1 MARRDAEN
9 IISKL
14 RQMSEE
20 GLGSV
25 MGELMANERMRKGLG
40 RAGER
45 LMANKHVF
53 DRNVETVL
61 DFVNIPSKRDIREL
75 KSRLDTLSSQ
85 LVNLSMKIDRML
97 AADETPRAAPRSRAA
112 DPASSS
118 KQYGQSG
125 RSAAPGPR
133 PVPRRRKGRSNCS
146 NPKQTL
152 DCVRAGLRPR
162 RLRTH
167 SQHRETPPQ
176 PGEIGKFGRLAS
188 EVGHREQLQS
198 RRSARAQRRYR
209 GGLAL
214 MQRGEL
220 LGRAHEFA
228 P

>member
-97 AADETPRAAPRSRAA
+97 AAGEMPAPRHAR
-112 DPASSS
+112 
-118 KQYGQSG
+118 SG
-125 RSAAPGPR
+125 SNQIEAEQTRSDQFESDQFESGLAEPVRRVRPVRPAPGPR
-133 PVPRRRKGRSNCS
+133 PVPRRRR
-146 NPKQTL
+146 
-152 DCVRAGLRPR
+152 
-162 RLRTH
+162 
-167 SQHRETPPQ
+167 
-176 PGEIGKFGRLAS
+176 
-188 EVGHREQLQS
+188 
-198 RRSARAQRRYR
+198 
-209 GGLAL
+209 
-214 MQRGEL
+214 
-220 LGRAHEFA
+220 GRAH
-228 P
+228 PD

>member
-97 AADETPRAAPRSRAA
+97 AAGEMPAPRHARSGSSQIESDQIEPDQAEPVRPVRPVRAVR
-112 DPASSS
+112 P
-118 KQYGQSG
+118 
-125 RSAAPGPR
+125 APGPR
-133 PVPRRRKGRSNCS
+133 PVPRRRR
-146 NPKQTL
+146 
-152 DCVRAGLRPR
+152 
-162 RLRTH
+162 
-167 SQHRETPPQ
+167 
-176 PGEIGKFGRLAS
+176 
-188 EVGHREQLQS
+188 
-198 RRSARAQRRYR
+198 
-209 GGLAL
+209 
-214 MQRGEL
+214 
-220 LGRAHEFA
+220 GRAH
-228 P
+228 PD

>member
-97 AADETPRAAPRSRAA
+97 SAGEMPAPRQARSG
-112 DPASSS
+112 SSQVKS
-118 KQYGQSG
+118 DQLESDHAEPV
-125 RSAAPGPR
+125 RRVRPVRPAPGPR
-133 PVPRRRKGRSNCS
+133 PVPRRRKGR
-146 NPKQTL
+146 
-152 DCVRAGLRPR
+152 
-162 RLRTH
+162 
-167 SQHRETPPQ
+167 
-176 PGEIGKFGRLAS
+176 
-188 EVGHREQLQS
+188 
-198 RRSARAQRRYR
+198 
-209 GGLAL
+209 
-214 MQRGEL
+214 
-220 LGRAHEFA
+220 AH
-228 P
+228 PD

>member
-97 AADETPRAAPRSRAA
+97 AAGEMPAPRQAT
-112 DPASSS
+112 SSS
-118 KQYGQSG
+118 NQIESDQVD
-125 RSAAPGPR
+125 RVRRVRPVRPAPGPR
-133 PVPRRRKGRSNCS
+133 PVPRRRKGRA
-146 NPKQTL
+146 NP
-152 DCVRAGLRPR
+152 
-162 RLRTH
+162 H
-167 SQHRETPPQ
+167 
-176 PGEIGKFGRLAS
+176 
-188 EVGHREQLQS
+188 
-198 RRSARAQRRYR
+198 
-209 GGLAL
+209 
-214 MQRGEL
+214 
-220 LGRAHEFA
+220 
-228 P
+228 

>member
-61 DFVNIPSKRDIREL
+61 DFVNIPSKRDVREL

-97 AADETPRAAPRSRAA
+97 AAGEMPAPRHARSGSSQIESDQIEA
-112 DPASSS
+112 DQLEPV
-118 KQYGQSG
+118 
-125 RSAAPGPR
+125 RRVRPVRPAPGPR
-133 PVPRRRKGRSNCS
+133 PVPRRRR
-146 NPKQTL
+146 
-152 DCVRAGLRPR
+152 
-162 RLRTH
+162 
-167 SQHRETPPQ
+167 
-176 PGEIGKFGRLAS
+176 
-188 EVGHREQLQS
+188 
-198 RRSARAQRRYR
+198 
-209 GGLAL
+209 
-214 MQRGEL
+214 
-220 LGRAHEFA
+220 GRAN
-228 P
+228 PD

>member
-25 MGELMANERMRKGLG
+25 MGELMANERMRKGLV

-85 LVNLSMKIDRML
+85 LVNLSIKIDRML
-97 AADETPRAAPRSRAA
+97 SADETPPARRARSDSDEIRPVRPVAP
-112 DPASSS
+112 
-118 KQYGQSG
+118 G
-125 RSAAPGPR
+125 RMAPGPR
-133 PVPRRRKGRSNCS
+133 AVTRRRKGSGG
-146 NPKQTL
+146 
-152 DCVRAGLRPR
+152 AG
-162 RLRTH
+162 
-167 SQHRETPPQ
+167 SD
-176 PGEIGKFGRLAS
+176 
-188 EVGHREQLQS
+188 
-198 RRSARAQRRYR
+198 
-209 GGLAL
+209 
-214 MQRGEL
+214 
-220 LGRAHEFA
+220 
-228 P
+228 

>member
-25 MGELMANERMRKGLG
+25 MGELMTNERMRKGLG

-45 LMANKHVF
+45 LLANKHVF

-97 AADETPRAAPRSRAA
+97 AADEMPAPRHAH
-112 DPASSS
+112 
-118 KQYGQSG
+118 SG
-125 RSAAPGPR
+125 STQIESDQIESDKVEAVRRVRPVRPAPGPR
-133 PVPRRRKGRSNCS
+133 PVPRRRRGRT
-146 NPKQTL
+146 NP
-152 DCVRAGLRPR
+152 D
-162 RLRTH
+162 
-167 SQHRETPPQ
+167 
-176 PGEIGKFGRLAS
+176 
-188 EVGHREQLQS
+188 
-198 RRSARAQRRYR
+198 
-209 GGLAL
+209 
-214 MQRGEL
+214 
-220 LGRAHEFA
+220 
-228 P
+228 

>member
-1 MARRDAEN
+1 MARRDTEN

-97 AADETPRAAPRSRAA
+97 AAGEVPPPRHA
-112 DPASSS
+112 
-118 KQYGQSG
+118 
-125 RSAAPGPR
+125 RSASNQMESDQIESDYAEPVRPVRRVRQGPGPR
-133 PVPRRRKGRSNCS
+133 PAPRRRKGR
-146 NPKQTL
+146 
-152 DCVRAGLRPR
+152 
-162 RLRTH
+162 
-167 SQHRETPPQ
+167 
-176 PGEIGKFGRLAS
+176 
-188 EVGHREQLQS
+188 
-198 RRSARAQRRYR
+198 
-209 GGLAL
+209 
-214 MQRGEL
+214 
-220 LGRAHEFA
+220 AH
-228 P
+228 PD

>member
-45 LMANKHVF
+45 LLANKHVF

-97 AADETPRAAPRSRAA
+97 AAGEMAAPRHTR
-112 DPASSS
+112 PAS
-118 KQYGQSG
+118 
-125 RSAAPGPR
+125 AAVRPARGPR
-133 PVPRRRKGRSNCS
+133 PVPRRRKGRGNS
-146 NPKQTL
+146 
-152 DCVRAGLRPR
+152 G
-162 RLRTH
+162 
-167 SQHRETPPQ
+167 
-176 PGEIGKFGRLAS
+176 
-188 EVGHREQLQS
+188 
-198 RRSARAQRRYR
+198 
-209 GGLAL
+209 
-214 MQRGEL
+214 
-220 LGRAHEFA
+220 
-228 P
+228 

>member
-97 AADETPRAAPRSRAA
+97 AAGETPAPRHARTSAA
-112 DPASSS
+112 DDAEPVRPVR
-118 KQYGQSG
+118 GV
-125 RSAAPGPR
+125 RPAPGPR
-133 PVPRRRKGRSNCS
+133 PVPRRRRS
-146 NPKQTL
+146 
-152 DCVRAGLRPR
+152 
-162 RLRTH
+162 
-167 SQHRETPPQ
+167 
-176 PGEIGKFGRLAS
+176 
-188 EVGHREQLQS
+188 
-198 RRSARAQRRYR
+198 R
-209 GGLAL
+209 GNSD
-214 MQRGEL
+214 
-220 LGRAHEFA
+220 
-228 P
+228 

>member
-20 GLGSV
+20 GLSSV

-97 AADETPRAAPRSRAA
+97 AAGEMPAPRHARLRPSDEVEPVR
-112 DPASSS
+112 PA
-118 KQYGQSG
+118 
-125 RSAAPGPR
+125 RPVRPAPGPR
-133 PVPRRRKGRSNCS
+133 PVPRRRKGRG
-146 NPKQTL
+146 NP
-152 DCVRAGLRPR
+152 D
-162 RLRTH
+162 
-167 SQHRETPPQ
+167 
-176 PGEIGKFGRLAS
+176 
-188 EVGHREQLQS
+188 
-198 RRSARAQRRYR
+198 
-209 GGLAL
+209 
-214 MQRGEL
+214 
-220 LGRAHEFA
+220 
-228 P
+228 

>member
-85 LVNLSMKIDRML
+85 LVNLSIKIDRML
-97 AADETPRAAPRSRAA
+97 AADDMPAPRHVRAA
-112 DPASSS
+112 DPVAPV
-118 KQYGQSG
+118 
-125 RSAAPGPR
+125 RPFAAPPPR
-133 PVPRRRKGRSNCS
+133 PVTRRRKGR
-146 NPKQTL
+146 
-152 DCVRAGLRPR
+152 
-162 RLRTH
+162 
-167 SQHRETPPQ
+167 
-176 PGEIGKFGRLAS
+176 
-188 EVGHREQLQS
+188 
-198 RRSARAQRRYR
+198 R
-209 GGLAL
+209 GGSNSD
-214 MQRGEL
+214 
-220 LGRAHEFA
+220 
-228 P
+228 

>member
-85 LVNLSMKIDRML
+85 LVNLSIKIDRML
-97 AADETPRAAPRSRAA
+97 AADDTPAPRHVRAA
-112 DPASSS
+112 DPATPV
-118 KQYGQSG
+118 
-125 RSAAPGPR
+125 RPVRPAPAGPR
-133 PVPRRRKGRSNCS
+133 PVPRRRK
-146 NPKQTL
+146 
-152 DCVRAGLRPR
+152 
-162 RLRTH
+162 
-167 SQHRETPPQ
+167 
-176 PGEIGKFGRLAS
+176 
-188 EVGHREQLQS
+188 S
-198 RRSARAQRRYR
+198 RR
-209 GGLAL
+209 GGSNSD
-214 MQRGEL
+214 
-220 LGRAHEFA
+220 
-228 P
+228 